1 MRKKLGIAL
10 IIILSL
16 LLYFGGKTNKEK
28 LNNKN
33 DSNVMSEEVK
43 ANIIN
48 KNSNDLYRDVIIS
61 KDNNFY
67 GRKLNSRFSFTM
79 LLEKDDKIK
88 FKDPKDYEINYRIL
102 EDGKMKGFYEY
113 QILSEDFELAKDY
126 KGIESF
132 RFYLTYSIREDRGK
146 SENKEPEIY
155 SLHGK
160 INLEDIWELILEIR
174 WVFWL
179 RRTTSLG
186 QWF

>member
-10 IIILSL
+10 IIILSLL

-61 KDNNFY
+61 QNKDFY
-67 GRKLNSRFSFTM
+67 GRKLNSQFYFTM

-160 INLEDIWELILEIR
+160 INLEDI
-174 WVFWL
+174 
-179 RRTTSLG
+179 
-186 QWF
+186 